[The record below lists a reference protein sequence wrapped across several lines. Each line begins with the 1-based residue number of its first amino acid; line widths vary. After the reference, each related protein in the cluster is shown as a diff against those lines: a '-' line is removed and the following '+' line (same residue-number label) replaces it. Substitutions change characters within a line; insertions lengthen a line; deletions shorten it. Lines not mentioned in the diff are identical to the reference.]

1 MGPNTSCLG
10 QRVLQRS
17 RPQCKKLSPS
27 LLVFLSCLLLSVFCF
42 LFLLSQTWQESLTSS
57 GASTQWRQGTDPLI
71 MLSTEMALRY
81 PVSME
86 MPVTGEP
93 AQVCGPTRANG
104 ASGCVNPLSTKV
116 PSTAQLC
123 QRYAGNNGLFLSAF
137 VQAFAKMS
145 AVGYGS
151 VVSTVDGATTTGK
164 LGTLTTGDLTTCP
177 P

>member
-1 MGPNTSCLG
+1 MFMAFL
-10 QRVLQRS
+10 V
-17 RPQCKKLSPS
+17 S
-27 LLVFLSCLLLSVFCF
+27 LLF
-42 LFLLSQTWQESLTSS
+42 QTWQESLTSS

-81 PVSME
+81 PVSVE

-104 ASGCVNPLSTKV
+104 ASGCVNPLSTTV

-164 LGTLTTGDLTTCP
+164 LGTLTTVDLTTCP